1 MGNCF
6 YCCIS
11 YYLYKTINNHLQIRK
26 LIFQYI
32 TNNPEKFYIFFE
44 GNDNEN
50 LNMYSPQ
57 ILLENYV
64 EKNNK
69 DGEFAGDIEYTAAC
83 KLFNIRIVLLTKGL
97 IGLNVFNVYL
107 DEDNESKD
115 FANIYILFINE
126 NHFNYLDIQNSN
138 EINEEQV
145 NLTISNSIENNL
157 LEWEKIRKKEYP
169 ISLKWYPDI
178 YREMYYFFKY
188 DILPEER
195 FNNTTNP
202 SQYIKRFKELAK
214 KAFYYNNDRLY
225 YIKSSNSNR
234 LANGEFEDINKVIL
248 KKIPFTYEILPK
260 LEELHKINGHISYRT
275 LGKKFLEDE
284 YFIDNIELI
293 TKEYAN
299 QCPECYAKF
308 FSRKIIK
315 SPKIIYD
322 EGPHYRLLIDITY
335 LDTKLYSKKTNYK
348 YIIDCIDHFSKFY
361 WGYLI
366 RDKTA
371 NTTLNKIKNFIGI
384 NKKPVI
390 VQTDN
395 GLEFKN
401 KLVENYFKNEGIKH
415 IFSRAHHPQTNGC
428 LERYHREL
436 HKFMK
441 NFLNEKKNFDE
452 CDI

>member
-1 MGNCF
+1 
-6 YCCIS
+6 
-11 YYLYKTINNHLQIRK
+11 
-26 LIFQYI
+26 
-32 TNNPEKFYIFFE
+32 
-44 GNDNEN
+44 
-50 LNMYSPQ
+50 MYSPQ

-83 KLFNIRIVLLTKGL
+83 KLFNIRIVLLTKGYY
-97 IGLNVFNVYL
+97 GLNVFNVYL
-107 DEDNESKD
+107 DEDNESKN

-126 NHFNYLDIQNSN
+126 NHFNYLDIQNLN

-169 ISLKWYPDI
+169 LSLKWYPDI

-214 KAFYYNNDRLY
+214 KAFYYNNDRLF

-275 LGKKFLEDE
+275 LE
-284 YFIDNIELI
+284 
-293 TKEYAN
+293 
-299 QCPECYAKF
+299 
-308 FSRKIIK
+308 
-315 SPKIIYD
+315 
-322 EGPHYRLLIDITY
+322 
-335 LDTKLYSKKTNYK
+335 
-348 YIIDCIDHFSKFY
+348 
-361 WGYLI
+361 
-366 RDKTA
+366 
-371 NTTLNKIKNFIGI
+371 KNF
-384 NKKPVI
+384 
-390 VQTDN
+390 
-395 GLEFKN
+395 
-401 KLVENYFKNEGIKH
+401 
-415 IFSRAHHPQTNGC
+415 
-428 LERYHREL
+428 
-436 HKFMK
+436 
-441 NFLNEKKNFDE
+441 
-452 CDI
+452 